1 MALTSLR
8 PHPVEPR
15 LEVLENDP
23 GEANPD
29 HLHPPLHPLT
39 PARGDG
45 ERDGGP
51 AHLAFD
57 SAPAVAAAETPVAP
71 GPAAP
76 APAAAAPVAVPPPV
90 AAAPAAPRV
99 PHQRHQV
106 APYMDLYAH
115 TWLHPLIRI
124 LVLDEH
130 GPMPRTVQAQ
140 VGFGVLLIFVQ
151 FCLDMLAWTLGFR
164 WVFVNA
170 MGWPGW
176 ILAVLFAFLI
186 ASIIVIFERFVLTA
200 DVYSTKVPLL
210 LNPAILMRIGV
221 VVLFATVTAIPVE
234 MLVFNDVIQGRLNG
248 ELQGVREQARQ
259 QLRAD
264 IRKDIDDVANEEGK
278 ARTRLKEETPPIKL
292 EGLEVPQYDKRLA
305 ELNKNYG
312 DVMAELTQEEMG
324 WRSGLAG
331 KGPKWFRLNDQKT
344 ALERE
349 IGEAKAARQAELD
362 RKSEG
367 NRRGE
372 EESAKRHFNELSK
385 ISERY
390 DPRKRDLEKKLRDV
404 DRMTDDELRRAT
416 KREFSV
422 VDGFARRWKLLNDL
436 EKEEPLFAW
445 TKWGVR
451 MLFVAFGLLVLTTK
465 ALFNRPTKAY
475 YAGLDPMRVN
485 EALPPKVH

>member
-8 PHPVEPR
+8 PHPADPR
-15 LEVLENDP
+15 LEVIDTGHSDP
-23 GEANPD
+23 AHQSEPAVGD
-29 HLHPPLHPLT
+29 HEYAA
-39 PARGDG
+39 PAR
-45 ERDGGP
+45 
-51 AHLAFD
+51 
-57 SAPAVAAAETPVAP
+57 SASSAAMAAQVHETAAVAQPSP
-71 GPAAP
+71 PPAAP
-76 APAAAAPVAVPPPV
+76 PAPVV
-90 AAAPAAPRV
+90 PAAPRV

-115 TWLHPLIRI
+115 TWLHPLIRL

-140 VGFGVLLIFVQ
+140 VGFGVLLMMVQ

-176 ILAVLFAFLI
+176 ILAVGFAFLI
-186 ASIIVIFERFVLTA
+186 ASIILIFERFVLTA
-200 DVYSTKVPLL
+200 DVYSSKLPLL
-210 LNPAILMRIGV
+210 LNPAILMRIAV

-259 QLRAD
+259 QLRTD

-278 ARTRLKEETPPIKL
+278 ARTRLKEEVPPIKL
-292 EGLEVPQYDKRLA
+292 EGLELPQFDKKLA
-305 ELNKNYG
+305 ELTKTYG
-312 DVMAELTQEEMG
+312 DVTAELTQEEKG
-324 WRSGLAG
+324 WRSGQAG
-331 KGPKWFRLNDQKT
+331 KGPKWYRLNDQKL

-349 IGEAKAARQAELD
+349 IADAKAARQAELD

-372 EESAKRHFNELSK
+372 EEAAKRHFNELAK
-385 ISERY
+385 ISDRY
-390 DPRKRDLEKKLRDV
+390 DPRKRELEKKLRDV

-436 EKEEPLFAW
+436 EKEEPLFGW

-451 MLFVAFGLLVLTTK
+451 ALFVAFGLLVLTTK

-485 EALPPKVH
+485 ESLPPKVV

>member
-8 PHPVEPR
+8 PHSADPR
-15 LEVLENDP
+15 LEVIDSADGDLTDRREHP
-23 GEANPD
+23 LPD
-29 HLHPPLHPLT
+29 HEHPPAGRAVVAAM
-39 PARGDG
+39 PAAHAGDS
-45 ERDGGP
+45 P
-51 AHLAFD
+51 AASQA
-57 SAPAVAAAETPVAP
+57 SAPAVPPAVA
-71 GPAAP
+71 
-76 APAAAAPVAVPPPV
+76 
-90 AAAPAAPRV
+90 AAPRV

-115 TWLHPLIRI
+115 TWLHPLIRL

-140 VGFGVLLIFVQ
+140 VGFGVLLMFVQ
-151 FCLDMLAWTLGFR
+151 FCIDMLAWTLGFR

-176 ILAVLFAFLI
+176 ILAVVFAFLI

-200 DVYSTKVPLL
+200 DVYSSKFPLL
-210 LNPAILMRIGV
+210 LNPAILMRIAV

-259 QLRAD
+259 QLRTD
-264 IRKDIDDVANEEGK
+264 IRKDIDDVATEEGK
-278 ARTRLKEETPPIKL
+278 ARTRLKEEVPPIKL
-292 EGLEVPQYDKRLA
+292 EGLELPQFDKRLA
-305 ELNKNYG
+305 ELTKTYG
-312 DVMAELTQEEMG
+312 DVTAELTQEEKG
-324 WRSGLAG
+324 WRSGQAG
-331 KGPKWFRLNDQKT
+331 KGPKWYRLNDQKLS
-344 ALERE
+344 LERE
-349 IGEAKAARQAELD
+349 IAEAKAARQAELD

-372 EESAKRHFNELSK
+372 EEAAKRHFNELAK
-385 ISERY
+385 ISDRY
-390 DPRKRDLEKKLRDV
+390 DPRKRELEKKLRDV

-436 EKEEPLFAW
+436 EKEEPLFGW

-451 MLFVAFGLLVLTTK
+451 ALFIAFGLLVLTTK

-485 EALPPKVH
+485 ESLTPKGL